1 MLPWITANL
10 ATIVP
15 LLVIAALVGL
25 IIARMIKNKK
35 AGKFSCGSGCSGCA
49 MNGACCHPQ
58 ETSGDSQ
65 G

>member
-49 MNGACCHPQ
+49 MNGACHPQ